1 MSGEKNSIWRRLLI
15 VPPILIGIGIIAVMV
30 RGKEPPAHT
39 EAREDVTRVRV
50 IEVPQL
56 TLTPRA
62 LGFGT
67 VAPAKVWSAV
77 AEVDGKIIEF
87 RDDLRA
93 GEILPRGTVLLRIDP
108 TDYRLAVDRAK
119 ADILAL
125 KARLAELETRVGNT
139 RASLEIEK
147 RALALNAR
155 DLERKRAL
163 VERKAVSQAAADQE
177 ERNLL
182 AYRLKVQNLENAL
195 NLIPAERRQL
205 RAQLA
210 AQEVRLA
217 EAERDLARTV
227 ITLPFD
233 ARISEVNVEA
243 DQVAKLGQTMVRAD
257 SIDVAEITAQVQI
270 DKLINLISAENL
282 SGVTPANASAELSRA
297 LGLEPLVRLRTGALE
312 AEWPGRVARISDR
325 IDPQTR
331 TVGVVVAVDR
341 PYPIAAQR
349 RDDGIPARP
358 ALAKNMYVEV
368 ELRGPPQRGRV
379 VIPRAAVH
387 AGRVYVLNGEDRLEL
402 RKVSIAFEQE
412 DVLVVGEGL
421 RAGERIVVS
430 DLVPAIAGMKLA
442 PENDEATAAW
452 LGAQAANGGQASGS
466 GAASGGGR

>member
-1 MSGEKNSIWRRLLI
+1 M
-15 VPPILIGIGIIAVMV
+15 
-30 RGKEPPAHT
+30 
-39 EAREDVTRVRV
+39 
-50 IEVPQL
+50 
-56 TLTPRA
+56 
-62 LGFGT
+62 
-67 VAPAKVWSAV
+67 
-77 AEVDGKIIEF
+77 
-87 RDDLRA
+87 
-93 GEILPRGTVLLRIDP
+93 
-108 TDYRLAVDRAK
+108 DRAK

-227 ITLPFD
+227 ITLPFN

-341 PYPIAAQR
+341 PYPIAAR
-349 RDDGIPARP
+349 RDGGIPARP

-368 ELRGPPQRGRV
+368 EFRGPPQPGRV

-430 DLVPAIAGMKLA
+430 DLIPAIAGMKLA
-442 PENDEATAAW
+442 PETDEATAAW
-452 LGAQAANGGQASGS
+452 LGAQAANGGRAAGS
-466 GAASGGGR
+466 GAAPGGGR

>member
-1 MSGEKNSIWRRLLI
+1 MTGEKKSIWRRLLI
-15 VPPILIGIGIIAVMV
+15 VPPILIGIGIIAIMV

-67 VAPAKVWSAV
+67 VAPAKVWAAV

-93 GEILPRGTVLLRIDP
+93 GEILPQGTVLLRIDP

-125 KARLAELETRVGNT
+125 NARLAELETRVGNT

-163 VERKAVSQAAADQE
+163 VERKAVSQSAADQE

-182 AYRLKVQNLENAL
+182 AYRLRVQNLENAL

-282 SGVTPANASAELSRA
+282 SGVTPANASAES
-297 LGLEPLVRLRTGALE
+297 LVRLRTGALE

-341 PYPIAAQR
+341 PYPITARR
-349 RDDGIPARP
+349 RDDGVPARP

-368 ELRGPPQRGRV
+368 ELRGPPQPGRV

-412 DVLVVGEGL
+412 DVLVVDEGL

-430 DLVPAIAGMKLA
+430 DLIPAIAGMKLA
-442 PENDEATAAW
+442 PETDEAAAAR
-452 LGAQAANGGQASGS
+452 LGAQAAGS
-466 GAASGGGR
+466 GATPGNGR